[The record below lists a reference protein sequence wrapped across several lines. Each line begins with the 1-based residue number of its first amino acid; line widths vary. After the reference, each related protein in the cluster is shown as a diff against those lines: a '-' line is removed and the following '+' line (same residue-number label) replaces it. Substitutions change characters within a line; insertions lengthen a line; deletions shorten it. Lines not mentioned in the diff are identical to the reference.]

1 MKGLS
6 PVFLDIFIFL
16 IIGNDAD
23 DIGLGVDDAAQGL
36 VVAAH
41 GQGRSD
47 EADEAADDGCRAG
60 ADKEIA

>member
-23 DIGLGVDDAAQGL
+23 DIGLGVDDAALGL

-41 GQGRSD
+41 GQGR
-47 EADEAADDGCRAG
+47 
-60 ADKEIA
+60 